1 MIHFH
6 LKFHVQDPH
15 YQPNLTESA
24 FQSRILTPKRLWN
37 LFSSFQLQIM
47 NLIVLTCWSSL
58 SKLDAYIWTPMQ
70 HSGQFWRFDR
80 IWMIACHMEVAQS
93 LAFWFIDSAFKQQT
107 KIIREKSKINCTP
120 NSFILVWDTLL
131 HIFFCHIVVL
141 KTSETR
147 YFLDSA
153 LRLDSI
159 ALLCHTSCFYG
170 HYSVESIVID
180 CFKTIFLKMAFEK
193 LQWWLC
199 GIT

>member
-70 HSGQFWRFDR
+70 HSGQFWRFGR
-80 IWMIACHMEVAQS
+80 ICMIACHMEVAQS
-93 LAFWFIDSAFKQQT
+93 LAFWFINSAFKQQRLLGRKVRLT
-107 KIIREKSKINCTP
+107 VHQINL
-120 NSFILVWDTLL
+120 FWWDTLL
-131 HIFFCHIVVL
+131 HIFFRHIVVL

-159 ALLCHTSCFYG
+159 ALLCHTSCFYV

-193 LQWWLC
+193 LQCWLC